1 MKPGSAPGPRRNTCR
16 GREETTPV
24 TPPGPGTIPLGFG
37 DGDPFSF
44 RAGRSWTAGEFRRDA
59 GRVVLRHRHA
69 VNLCRDR
76 HAFLAG
82 LAAAVSGGRTT
93 LLPSSAAA
101 AEGTA
106 SAYAPCDLL
115 DDEHPAGV
123 GPASAAAPV
132 APQEDFV
139 AVIGHTSGSTG
150 VPVAHRK
157 AWSALQATTALNA
170 AAVRGLLPAVA
181 ARPWIVATVPC
192 QHMYGMELAALL
204 PLLAGFAIHAG
215 HPLFPADIAQALS
228 EVPAPRVLVT
238 TPVHLR
244 TLLRAGIDLPPVE
257 VMISATAP
265 LSRELARDVETRF
278 GTRLLEMFGSTETC
292 VFATRR
298 TAVEEAWLP
307 YPGVR
312 LEPAADFTRVS
323 APWLEGA
330 IPLQDV
336 LEVRG
341 DGRFVVV
348 GRNADLVDVA
358 GKRASLADL
367 TARIAALRGV
377 EDVHVLQPEEPDSIG
392 VRRVAALVVA
402 PGAEPAELLEAL
414 RASLDPAFLPR
425 PLLIVDSLPRNAVGK
440 IPRSEALRLLKERV
454 PKPGQPGAN

>member
-1 MKPGSAPGPRRNTCR
+1 
-16 GREETTPV
+16 
-24 TPPGPGTIPLGFG
+24 
-37 DGDPFSF
+37 
-44 RAGRSWTAGEFRRDA
+44 
-59 GRVVLRHRHA
+59 
-69 VNLCRDR
+69 
-76 HAFLAG
+76 
-82 LAAAVSGGRTT
+82 
-93 LLPSSAAA
+93 
-101 AEGTA
+101 
-106 SAYAPCDLL
+106 
-115 DDEHPAGV
+115 
-123 GPASAAAPV
+123 
-132 APQEDFV
+132 
-139 AVIGHTSGSTG
+139 
-150 VPVAHRK
+150 
-157 AWSALQATTALNA
+157 
-170 AAVRGLLPAVA
+170 
-181 ARPWIVATVPC
+181 
-192 QHMYGMELAALL
+192 MYGMELAVLL

-215 HPLFPADIAQALS
+215 HPLFPADIAEALS

-238 TPVHLR
+238 TPVHLAA
-244 TLLRAGIDLPPVE
+244 LLRAGIDLPPVD
-257 VMISATAP
+257 VMVSATAP
-265 LSRELARDVETRF
+265 LSRDLARDVEARF

-298 TAVEEAWLP
+298 TAVEDTWHP

-323 APWLEGA
+323 APWLAGE

-336 LEVRG
+336 LEMRG
-341 DGRFVVV
+341 DGRFLVV

-440 IPRSEALRLLKERV
+440 IPRGEALRLLKERV
-454 PKPGQPGAN
+454 PRPGQPGAS